1 MQRPGEAGSS
11 EYAIFETDEF
21 SHKLGKL
28 PPNDARIVRRKLEQY
43 AYPQIRQEPFFG
55 ANIKKLHGYT
65 PDTWR
70 YRIGRFRVFYTV
82 DQEQRIIFILTVDAR
97 KDAYR

>member
-1 MQRPGEAGSS
+1 MQRPGEGGSP

-21 SHKLGKL
+21 LHKLGKL
-28 PPNDARIVRRKLEQY
+28 PPNDARVIRRKLEQY
-43 AYPQIRQEPFFG
+43 VYPQIRTNPFFG
-55 ANIKKLHGYT
+55 ANIRKLRGYT

-82 DQEQRIIFILTVDAR
+82 DKGERVVFLLTVDAR
-97 KDAYR
+97 KGAYR